1 MENVTEKA
9 LDLINQGCA
18 LMAQGKYE
26 FALEKFQTAQEDS
39 PKYIECYTNLGNALS
54 CLERYDEAL
63 ENFKKGLML
72 DEKSAII
79 NFDIG
84 NIMYLKGDIAE
95 AIKYYNRADE
105 CGTLSADMYDVM
117 AELFIE
123 TQDYTQGLRFINR
136 AIKIEPLNGEY
147 YLEKVRIFIEQEKV
161 DEALETLS
169 ELNKLLPDVYD
180 AYDMMSEIYTIKQ
193 DFNKAM
199 EIVEKGIE
207 KFPEDE
213 NMAYLKFRVLCKFE
227 KDEEAIKQLEELR
240 EANRIKVRKEDFA
253 LLESDI
259 YLREKN
265 IEKAILSLENV
276 SDENY
281 SNSQIAFVLATM
293 YLKLERFD
301 KVISITEKVMQ
312 NDDDLFSNSSAK
324 FYHAQAMLH
333 SGKQDEA
340 TKEFKAITKEFRKLT
355 ILNPGFY
362 EGYTYRLLAHK
373 ELKEYE
379 EALDIAEYM
388 KNLFSDRPDGYVF
401 KYIIYKDMGKLDEAE
416 EEKKKA
422 LDIDPAFV
430 F

>member
-1 MENVTEKA
+1 MENVSEKA

-18 LMAQGKYE
+18 LMAQEKYE
-26 FALEKFQTAQEDS
+26 FALKKFQAAQEDS
-39 PKYIECYTNLGNALS
+39 PKYVECYTNLGNVLS

-63 ENFKKGLML
+63 DNFKKGLML
-72 DEKSAII
+72 NEKSALV

-84 NIMYLKGDIAE
+84 NIMYLKGDTAE
-95 AIKYYNRADE
+95 AMKYYNRADE
-105 CGTLSADMYDVM
+105 CGTLTADMYDVI

-136 AIKIEPLNGEY
+136 AIKLEPLNGEY
-147 YLEKVRIFIEQEKV
+147 YLEKIRIFIEQEKV

-169 ELNKLLPDVYD
+169 ELNKILPDVYD

-193 DFNKAM
+193 EFNKAM
-199 EIVEKGIE
+199 EIVEEGIK

-213 NMAYLKFRVLCKFE
+213 NLAYLRFRVLCKFK
-227 KDEEAIKQLEELR
+227 KDDEAIKYLKELR
-240 EANRIKVRKEDFA
+240 ENHKISTRKEDFA
-253 LLESDI
+253 LLEADI

-265 IEKAILSLENV
+265 VEKAIASLENV
-276 SDENY
+276 RDENY

-293 YLKLERFD
+293 YLKLERFEE
-301 KVISITEKVMQ
+301 VISITEKVEE
-312 NDDDLFSNSSAK
+312 NEDDLFSNSSAK

-333 SGKQDEA
+333 SGKKDEA
-340 TKEFKAITKEFRKLT
+340 LKEFKAITKEFRKLT

-401 KYIIYKDMGKLDEAE
+401 KYIIYKDMGKLDDAE
-416 EEKKKA
+416 YEKKEA
-422 LDIDPAFV
+422 LAIDPTFV

>member
-1 MENVTEKA
+1 MENVTEKT

-265 IEKAILSLENV
+265 IEKAILLLENV

>member
-54 CLERYDEAL
+54 CLERYDKAL

>member
-1 MENVTEKA
+1 MENVSEKA

-18 LMAQGKYE
+18 LMAQEKYE
-26 FALEKFQTAQEDS
+26 FALEKFQVAQEDS
-39 PKYIECYTNLGNALS
+39 PKYIECYTNLGNVLS

-63 ENFKKGLML
+63 DNFKKGLMI
-72 DEKSAII
+72 DEKSATI

-95 AIKYYNRADE
+95 AIKYYNRADD
-105 CGTLSADMYDVM
+105 CGTLTADMYDVI

-136 AIKIEPLNGEY
+136 AIKLEPLNGEY

-193 DFNKAM
+193 DFNNAM
-199 EIVEKGIE
+199 EIVKKGLE

-213 NMAYLKFRVLCKFE
+213 NLVYLKFRVLCKFG
-227 KDEEAIKQLEELR
+227 KDEEAIRYLKELR
-240 EANRIKVRKEDFA
+240 ASNKIKTRKEDFA
-253 LLESDI
+253 LLEADI

-265 IEKAILSLENV
+265 IEKAIESLENV
-276 SDENY
+276 RDENY

-293 YLKLERFD
+293 YLKLEKFD
-301 KVISITEKVMQ
+301 EVISITEKVVQ
-312 NDDDLFSNSSAK
+312 NEDDLFANSSAK

-333 SGKQDEA
+333 SGKNDEA
-340 TKEFKAITKEFRKLT
+340 MKEFKTITKEFRKLT

-373 ELKEYE
+373 ELKEYD

-416 EEKKKA
+416 DEKKEA
-422 LDIDPAFV
+422 LAIDPAFV